1 MSVTIYHN
9 PRCSKSRKTL
19 EIISESGVS
28 HDIVLYLENT
38 PSAER
43 ILAIAAQL
51 EQPVSDLLRRGESV
65 VKEANDLPNLADDEA
80 LAAWIADHPIA
91 LQRPL
96 VVHHETGRAVI
107 GRPPEN
113 VEALLTT

>member
-19 EIISESGVS
+19 EIIQDAGVS
-28 HDIVLYLENT
+28 PKIVEYLAEP

-43 ILAIAAQL
+43 VVTLARLLGVAVK
-51 EQPVSDLLRRGESV
+51 ELLRRN
-65 VKEANDLPNLADDEA
+65 EADFKDAVDLPDLDDDAA
-80 LAAWIADHPIA
+80 LAAWISANPRVLERPI
-91 LQRPL
+91 
-96 VVHHETGRAVI
+96 VVDDTKSAAVV

-113 VEALLTT
+113 VESLLS